1 MEVAMDVDTPKE
13 KKVRVKKEKIID
25 LSQEA
30 EPKEKSSKGKKKKAD
45 EGDPNE
51 PIFREIRRQQLF
63 QILRNTLAE
72 LEELSKV

>member
-1 MEVAMDVDTPKE
+1 MEVEPDTPKV

-30 EPKEKSSKGKKKKAD
+30 EPEKSSKGKKKKALD

-63 QILRNTLAE
+63 QNLRNTLKE

>member
-1 MEVAMDVDTPKE
+1 MEVDTPKE
-13 KKVRVKKEKIID
+13 KKVRVKKEKVID
-25 LSQEA
+25 LSE

-63 QILRNTLAE
+63 QILRNTLKE
-72 LEELSKV
+72 LEEL